1 METRN
6 TTKKKIVVDRGRFVL
21 EVMIVFFGI
30 CLFMIIPLLFLRL
43 LIDVKSTFYGPLYYL
58 LRALGI
64 LIAIPLFLFILNKFL
79 DSPIKNH
86 SLEDDSSPV
95 SRHLNLYSV
104 PGGYFK
110 QQLLYGILI
119 LFIVFIPL
127 DFLTYFLIPEM
138 LEFTGNVLSTQAT
151 DAYLL
156 RGYFVFLFSVIIIQ
170 ISVAIYEESLTRG
183 FLTMRGG
190 EYFHKISAVIISSL
204 YFGLM
209 HFLYYFHPISRNYPV
224 WFPLIWFLQTFTVGI
239 MLSIFIVKKKKIWPL
254 IFAHALNNI
263 ISAHAVWN
271 YLQGNDFSLVAI
283 YLYFPLLIISGFIA
297 VLFIIYF
304 PRIKQ
309 GISTG
314 FDEFK
319 IYFKKDDS
327 IGESKSDLYFRVFF
341 DFLIG
346 LLILIIG
353 LFFLI

>member
-6 TTKKKIVVDRGRFVL
+6 NTKKKIVVDRGRFVL

-30 CLFMIIPLLFLRL
+30 CLFMIIPFFILPS
-43 LIDVKSTFYGPLYYL
+43 LIDKKSTFYGPLYYV

-64 LIAIPLFLFILNKFL
+64 LIAIPILMFLLNKII
-79 DSPIKNH
+79 DSQKNNVIV
-86 SLEDDSSPV
+86 EDDSSPV
-95 SRHLNLYSV
+95 LRFLNLYSV
-104 PGGYFK
+104 TGGDFK

-138 LEFTGNVLSTQAT
+138 LEFTANVLSTQAT

-156 RGYFVFLFSVIIIQ
+156 QGYFVFLFSVIIIQ
-170 ISVAIYEESLTRG
+170 ISVAVYEESLTRG

-239 MLSIFIVKKKKIWPL
+239 MLSIFIVKKKRIWPV

-271 YLQGNDFSLVAI
+271 YLQGNDFSLIAI
-283 YLYFPLLIISGFIA
+283 YLYFPLLIISA
-297 VLFIIYF
+297 VLFIIYV

-314 FDEFK
+314 FKEFK
-319 IYFKKDDS
+319 TYVKKNDS
-327 IGESKSDLYFRVFF
+327 IGESNSDIYFRFF
-341 DFLIG
+341 IDFLVG

>member
-1 METRN
+1 METSN
-6 TTKKKIVVDRGRFVL
+6 NKKKKIVVDRGVFICEVL
-21 EVMIVFFGI
+21 MIFIGI
-30 CLFMIIPLLFLRL
+30 TLFMIIPLLLL
-43 LIDVKSTFYGPLYYL
+43 PSLIDEKSIFYGPLYYL

-64 LIAIPLFLFILNKFL
+64 LIAIPILLYLLNKII
-79 DSPIKNH
+79 DSQKNNTNI
-86 SLEDDSSPV
+86 EDDSSPV
-95 SRHLNLYSV
+95 SRYLNLYSV
-104 PGGYFK
+104 TEGDFK
-110 QQLLYGILI
+110 EQLLYGILI

-156 RGYFVFLFSVIIIQ
+156 RGYFIFLFSVIIIQ

-190 EYFHKISAVIISSL
+190 EYFHRISAVIISSL

-209 HFLYYFHPISRNYPV
+209 HFLYYLHPISRNYPV

-239 MLSIFIVKKKKIWPL
+239 MLSIFIVKKKRIWPV

-263 ISAHAVWN
+263 ISAYAVWN

-283 YLYFPLLIISGFIA
+283 YLYFPLLIITSI
-297 VLFIIYF
+297 LFIWQF
-304 PRIKQ
+304 SRIKQ

-314 FDEFK
+314 FKEFK
-319 IYFKKDDS
+319 TYFKKNEF
-327 IGESKSDLYFRVFF
+327 IRESKSDLYFRFF
-341 DFLIG
+341 IDFLIG